1 MLIET
6 LATSRASSLGPS
18 VVYSSLVGNRP
29 ALKDLELG
37 SVKGDSDVVKS
48 DSGVNGDVSSVG
60 VSVGAAD
67 DRERKE
73 GDVGGDAVTKQETSE
88 KMGRKEWMMLIEAVF
103 EEGKR
108 RYGMFG
114 KVESSFKV
122 RPASTIFL

>member
-1 MLIET
+1 M
-6 LATSRASSLGPS
+6 
-18 VVYSSLVGNRP
+18 
-29 ALKDLELG
+29 KDLDVKRDPNVDGDASNVGLG
-37 SVKGDSDVVKS
+37 VG
-48 DSGVNGDVSSVG
+48 GGGGVG
-60 VSVGAAD
+60 VGD
-67 DRERKE
+67 GDRERKE

-122 RPASTIFL
+122 RPALHYFLLTP